1 MMPQSWATVC
11 RDASFIGSWYQKEG
25 TKARFQ
31 IYNRRPTMSEN
42 AVFDLQTNKP
52 IATIPLEALAGN
64 TRYDPVSH
72 QVFVSVQTL
81 NKIVAINAATN
92 RVVATYQ
99 LDSRCK
105 HNHGLILDVSQR
117 IAFVTCDLNATL
129 LALDI
134 YHSMQTLSVQSVGAD
149 PNLKAFDDGRHVL
162 YVATHS
168 GIPSVF
174 TDS

>member
-1 MMPQSWATVC
+1 MMPQSWVVVSAAT
-11 RDASFIGSWYQKEG
+11 FIASWYQKEG

-31 IYNRRPTMSEN
+31 TYNLRPTMTEN
-42 AVFDLQTNKP
+42 AAIDLQTNKP
-52 IATIPLEALAGN
+52 IATIPLGGQVGN
-64 TRYDPVSH
+64 TRYDPVSR

-105 HNHGLILDVSQR
+105 HNHGLILDVRQR
-117 IAFVTCDLNATL
+117 IAFVSCDLNATL

-134 YHSMQTLSVQSVGAD
+134 EHSMQTIS
-149 PNLKAFDDGRHVL
+149 
-162 YVATHS
+162 
-168 GIPSVF
+168 
-174 TDS
+174 